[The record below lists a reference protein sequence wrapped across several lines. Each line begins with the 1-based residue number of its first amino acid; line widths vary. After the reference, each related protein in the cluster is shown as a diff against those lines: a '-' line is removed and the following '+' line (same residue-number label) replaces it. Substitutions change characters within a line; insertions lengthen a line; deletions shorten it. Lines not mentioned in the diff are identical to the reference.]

1 MTATTVTTPAPTVG
15 ETAPPFVHLHLK
27 SQFSLLSALGTP
39 KDIVKRAAALGMSHV
54 ALTDEMNLFGAV
66 EFFQAA
72 TEAGLKPIMGAE
84 LIVSPGPRT
93 EKNKA
98 RDNRR
103 LVALIENERGYVNL
117 NFLLEGAY
125 FGGRHFKPRVDMEL
139 LEAHHEGLI
148 FLSGDLRG
156 EIPRLLAR
164 GRADEA
170 EEVARRYQAMF
181 GEGNFFLELMDLGWG
196 NGGGLGDEADQYEIN
211 KQLRALGAA
220 TGIPT
225 VATNNVHYPTQEDAF
240 LHEVL
245 LCLGMTNT
253 IQDEFR
259 FRFPSDQFF
268 MKSAG
273 QMRALFDG
281 PDDREALANTLR
293 IAERC
298 SFEFE
303 FGNYRFPVYPH
314 LEGRT
319 PEEVLRELS
328 NKGLAERLEV
338 VKRRPTDRAWEE
350 IEEEYRDR
358 LETEIEIIVSMKFAA
373 YFLIVYDFINW
384 AREKDIP
391 VGPGRGSGAGSLV
404 LYSLRITDIDPMPYA
419 LLFERFLNPERVS
432 MPDVDVDFCQDRRG
446 EVIDYVGGAY
456 GGSTRV
462 TQIITFGKMLAKG
475 VLRDVGRVMG
485 FTFGETDRIAKL
497 VPDQL
502 GITLPE
508 AQEKEP
514 RLGKLMGEDPRVE
527 RLIKIAEGLEGTTR
541 HCSVHAA
548 GVVIADDDLRNYCPL
563 YKGAGDTDPGVTQ
576 FDMKWAEEIG
586 LIKFDFLGLK
596 TITQI
601 KNALDMARADG
612 ETEWAFFPF
621 AEVPLDDPDVYKLLT
636 RGDTLG
642 VFQLESSGMR
652 ELLRSLKPT
661 QFEDIIAV
669 AALYRPGPMGL
680 GMHHTFVDCKH
691 GRKRVTYPHPMLQPI
706 LQDTYGVI
714 VFQEQVMQ
722 IAQVM
727 GGYTLGQ
734 ADILRR
740 AMGKKKLEL
749 MAEHRVIFTKGA
761 TEQGVDEKTATE
773 VFDLM
778 AEFAKYGFNKSH
790 TAAYGLI
797 AYQTAWVKH
806 HLPAYFYAS
815 LLTIESSNT
824 DKVLLYVD
832 DARRHGVEVLPP
844 DVNESALQFRV
855 VDEKVRFGLTAIKG
869 VGDGA
874 ISSILET
881 RADGPFASVDD
892 FLSRVDLDKV
902 NKRVIEALM
911 KCGAFDSMGRT
922 RAALHGSLE
931 RIVDYG
937 RQKTRDR
944 ASGQVGLFGMM
955 AGGSSAGS
963 LHIPELPEWPERERL
978 ALEKEALG
986 FYITGHP
993 MGSFQAEVRR
1003 FSTHTS
1009 AGLAENARE
1018 LRGGGEIKLAGVVA
1032 SMKVVVTKAKGQR
1045 MAFVQFE
1052 DMVGSVEVTVFP
1064 KTFAKTEHL
1073 LVTDQPLLLTAKI
1086 DEVTDEGL
1094 VKLLAEDLALLSEI
1108 REQQTQEVRLRMPVG
1123 DISVGSLD
1131 GLRDVIDANPGRAPV
1146 SLEFTTET
1154 GVEVLIDLP
1163 KDLKVRPSQKFV
1175 EAVSRVVGKDGTSF
1189 L

>member
-1 MTATTVTTPAPTVG
+1 MTATLANAA
-15 ETAPPFVHLHLK
+15 ETAAPPFAHLHLK

-39 KDIVKRAAALGMSHV
+39 KDIVKRAKDLGMSHV

-66 EFFQAA
+66 EFYKAA
-72 TEAGLKPIMGAE
+72 KKAGLHPIVGCE
-84 LIVSPGPRT
+84 LIVSPGPRS
-93 EKNKA
+93 EKNKV

-103 LVALIENERGYVNL
+103 LVCLIEDARGYVAL
-117 NFLLEGAY
+117 NHLLEGAY
-125 FGGRHFKPRVDMEL
+125 FGGRHYKPRVDMEL

-164 GRADEA
+164 GRMDEA
-170 EEVARRYQAMF
+170 EATALRYRDLF
-181 GEGNFFLELMDLGWG
+181 GAENFFLELMDLGWG
-196 NGGGLGDEADQYEIN
+196 TGGGLGDEAEQYEVN
-211 KQLRALGAA
+211 KHLRTLSAK

-225 VATNNVHYPTQEDAF
+225 VATNNVHYPTQEQAF

-268 MKSAG
+268 MKSAA
-273 QMRALFDG
+273 QMQSLFDE
-281 PDDREALANTLR
+281 PDDTEALANTMR
-293 IAERC
+293 IAARC
-298 SFEFE
+298 NFDFE

-314 LEGRT
+314 LDGRT

-328 NKGLAERLEV
+328 REGLASRLEV
-338 VKRRPTDRAWEE
+338 VKKRPTDRPWEE
-350 IEEEYRDR
+350 IEKEYADR
-358 LETEIEIIVSMKFAA
+358 LEVEIEIIVSMKFAA

-384 AREKDIP
+384 ARSKDIP

-446 EVIDYVGGAY
+446 EVIDYVNAAY

-508 AQEKEP
+508 AQKKEP
-514 RLGKLMGEDPRVE
+514 RLSKLMAEDPRIE
-527 RLIKIAEGLEGTTR
+527 RLIRIAEGLEGTTR

-563 YKGAGDTDPGVTQ
+563 YKGAGDSDPGVTQ
-576 FDMKWAEEIG
+576 FDMKWSEEIG

-601 KNALDMARADG
+601 KNALDMAREDG
-612 ETEWAFFPF
+612 KTDWEFFPF
-621 AEVPLDDPDVYKLLT
+621 NDVPLDDEQVYRLLA

-652 ELLRSLKPT
+652 ELLRGLKPT

-691 GRKRVTYPHPMLQPI
+691 GRKQVSYPHQMLKPI
-706 LQDTYGVI
+706 LEDTYGVI

-727 GGYTLGQ
+727 GGYSLGQ

-749 MAEHRVIFTKGA
+749 MAEHRLIFTKGA
-761 TEQGVDEKTATE
+761 LERGVEEKTATE

-806 HLPAYFYAS
+806 HLPSYFFAS

-832 DARRHGVEVLPP
+832 DARKHGVEVLPP

-855 VDEKVRFGLTAIKG
+855 VDGKVRFGLTAVKG
-869 VGDGA
+869 VGAGA
-874 ISSILET
+874 IESILEA
-881 RADGPFASVDD
+881 RADGPFESVDD

-902 NKRVIEALM
+902 NKRVIEALI
-911 KCGAFDSMGRT
+911 KCGAFDSMGLS
-922 RAALHGSLE
+922 RAALHHSLE

-944 ASGQVGLFGMM
+944 ASGQVGLFGMLQ
-955 AGGSSAGS
+955 GGSSAGS

-1003 FSTHTS
+1003 FSSHTS
-1009 AGLAENARE
+1009 AGLSERARE

-1032 SMKVVVTKAKGQR
+1032 SMKVVVTKAKGLR

-1064 KTFAKTEHL
+1064 KTFAKVESL
-1073 LVTDQPLLLTAKI
+1073 LVTDQPLLLTAKLDDI
-1086 DEVTDEGL
+1086 TEDGQ
-1094 VKLLAEDLALLSEI
+1094 VKLLADDLSLLAEI
-1108 REQQTQEVRLRMPVG
+1108 RERQTREVQFRLVAEETDEARLEALKV
-1123 DISVGSLD
+1123 
-1131 GLRDVIDANPGRAPV
+1131 VIDANPGSTPL
-1146 SLEFTTET
+1146 SLKITTET
-1154 GVEVLIDLP
+1154 DVELLMAMP
-1163 KDLKVRPSQKFV
+1163 KDMTVRPSQKFV
-1175 EAVSRVVGKDGTSF
+1175 EAVTRVVGKDGTSF

>member
-1 MTATTVTTPAPTVG
+1 VTATLATPHAKAS
-15 ETAPPFVHLHLK
+15 APPFAHLHLK

-39 KDIVKRAAALGMSHV
+39 KAIVKRASALGMTHV

-66 EFFQAA
+66 EFFTAA
-72 TEAGLKPIMGAE
+72 KKAGIKPIMGAE

-93 EKNKA
+93 EKNKV

-103 LVALIENERGYVNL
+103 LVALIENEQGYVNL

-164 GRADEA
+164 GRPEEA
-170 EEVARRYQAMF
+170 EEVARRYAGMF

-211 KQLRALGAA
+211 KGLRALSAK

-225 VATNNVHYPTQEDAF
+225 VATNNVHYPTQDHAF

-245 LCLGMTNT
+245 MCLGMSNT

-268 MKSAG
+268 MKSAA
-273 QMRALFDG
+273 QMAALFD
-281 PDDREALANTLR
+281 DDCDAEAIANTMR
-293 IAERC
+293 IADRC
-298 SFEFE
+298 NFEFV
-303 FGNYRFPVYPH
+303 FGEYRFPVYPH

-319 PEEVLRELS
+319 PEQVLRDLS
-328 NKGLAERLEV
+328 EKGLNTRLER
-338 VKRRPTDRAWEE
+338 VKLTATDRPWEE
-350 IEEEYRDR
+350 IEAEYRDR
-358 LETEIEIIVSMKFAA
+358 LEVELKIIVSMKFAA

-384 AREKDIP
+384 AREADIP

-446 EVIDYVGGAY
+446 EVIDYVGEAY

-485 FTFGETDRIAKL
+485 FTFAETDRIAKL

-508 AQEKEP
+508 AQKKEA
-514 RLGKLMGEDPRVE
+514 RLPKLMAEDPRVN

-548 GVVIADDDLRNYCPL
+548 GVVIADDDLRKYCPL
-563 YKGAGDTDPGVTQ
+563 YKGAGDSDPGVTQ

-612 ETEWAFFPF
+612 KTDWSFFPF
-621 AEVPLDDPDVYKLLT
+621 AEVPLDDEDVYRLLT

-652 ELLRSLKPT
+652 ELLRALKPT

-691 GRKRVTYPHPMLQPI
+691 GRKRVTYPHEMLKPI
-706 LQDTYGVI
+706 LSDTYGVI

-727 GGYTLGQ
+727 GGYSLGQ

-761 TEQGVDEKTATE
+761 TDQGVTEKVATD

-832 DARRHGVEVLPP
+832 DARRHKVEVLPP

-855 VDEKVRFGLTAIKG
+855 IDEKVRFGLTAIKG

-874 ISSILET
+874 ITTILAE
-881 RADGPFASVDD
+881 RESGPFESVDD

-902 NKRVIEALM
+902 NKRVIEALI

-922 RAALHGSLE
+922 RAALHASLE
-931 RIVDYG
+931 RIVEYG
-937 RQKTRDR
+937 RRKTRDR
-944 ASGQVGLFGMM
+944 ASGQVGLFGMLQGGAT
-955 AGGSSAGS
+955 AGA
-963 LHIPELPEWPERERL
+963 LHIPELPEWAERERL

-1009 AGLAENARE
+1009 AGLAEKARE

-1032 SMKVVVTKAKGQR
+1032 SMKVVVTKAKGLR
-1045 MAFVQFE
+1045 MSFVQFE

-1064 KTFAKTEHL
+1064 KTFAKAEHL
-1073 LVTDQPLLLTAKI
+1073 LVTDQPLLLTAKL
-1086 DEVTDEGL
+1086 DEVTEEGQ
-1094 VKLLAEDLALLSEI
+1094 VKLLADDVALLSEI
-1108 REQQTQEVRLRMPVG
+1108 REQQTKEVRLKLPADAVDQSLMEALS
-1123 DISVGSLD
+1123 SV
-1131 GLRDVIDANPGRAPV
+1131 VEANPGRAPV
-1146 SLEFTTET
+1146 SILLTTESK
-1154 GVEVLIDLP
+1154 VQVLMDLP
-1163 KDLKVRPSQKFV
+1163 REQTVRPSERFV
-1175 EAVSRVVGKDGTSF
+1175 EAVTRVVGKDGTTF